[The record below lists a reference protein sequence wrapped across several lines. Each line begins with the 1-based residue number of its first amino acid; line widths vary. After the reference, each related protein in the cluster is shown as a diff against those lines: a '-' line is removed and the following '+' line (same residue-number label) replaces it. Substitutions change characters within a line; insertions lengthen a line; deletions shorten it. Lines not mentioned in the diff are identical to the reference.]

1 MEREKVL
8 LMNARTSLIQDNK
21 GLKRELIRVE
31 RQRAEIE
38 AIMSSKLN
46 FRLYELQADIIV

>member
-1 MEREKVL
+1 
-8 LMNARTSLIQDNK
+8 MNARTSLIQDNK